1 MSIAIELRRLRGI
14 CCSIVEEDFMKRTV
28 VLGLVSAVALALP
41 ALTQERQMS
50 LDGYS
55 ADSARN
61 EIQWEQKFRAM
72 PSADN
77 MREAMRR
84 LTLHPHHVGSPYDKD
99 NAEWLLAQFK
109 QYGWDAHIESFNVL
123 FPTPKERAVELVE
136 PTKFVAKLQEPPVSG
151 DPTSGQQSEQLPSY
165 NAYSIDGDVTAPLVY
180 VNYGAPADYEEL
192 DRHGVSVKGA
202 IVIARYGQTWRG
214 IKPKVA
220 GEHGAIGCIIY
231 SDPRDDGYFEGGVFP
246 EGPYRPKDGVQRGSV
261 ADMPLYPGDPLTPG
275 VGSKSDAKTFDIKD
289 AKTLTTIPV
298 LPISYADAQPLLE
311 ALRGPV
317 APQAWRGALP
327 ITYHIGPGPAK
338 VHLKVKSN
346 WDLKPVYDV
355 IAKIA
360 GATEPDEWVI
370 RGNHHDAWV
379 NGADDPISGQVSL
392 LEEARAMGELVKA
405 GWKPKRTI
413 IYCAWDGEEPG
424 LLGST
429 EWAETHADELKQ
441 HAVVYINSDNSSRGF
456 LNASGSHSLEPF
468 INDIAR
474 SITDPEKNI
483 SVWQRDQLRR
493 SGGGGGRG
501 GRGDA
506 AATPP
511 AGQGRGGGNFQI
523 GALGSGSDYTVYLDF
538 LGIASMDLR
547 FGGEGSSAGVYHSIY
562 DDFYWF
568 THFSDPNFIY
578 CRALSQT
585 IGTAVIRMADADL
598 LPYDFNALTATVRRY
613 ETELETLAQTERDQ
627 IIERNRQIDD
637 KVFDAMADP
646 QETYVPPARED
657 VPPFFNFA
665 PLRNALETLA
675 HSSERYGRA
684 HSRAMQNG
692 GAAIA
697 SASLADVNMRLLH
710 CERALT
716 DDKGLPGRPWFKH
729 MLYAPGFY
737 TGYGVKTIPAVREAI
752 EQKQWDRVSE
762 QIPRVSVVLEKE
774 AAAVDAASA
783 ALEQT
788 IH

>member
-1 MSIAIELRRLRGI
+1 
-14 CCSIVEEDFMKRTV
+14 MKRTV

-246 EGPYRPKDGVQRGSV
+246 DGPYRPKDGVQRGSV

-317 APQAWRGALP
+317 APPAWRGALP

-483 SVWQRDQLRR
+483 TVWQRDQLRR
-493 SGGGGGRG
+493 NGSGGGRG

-506 AATPP
+506 APAPS

-585 IGTAVIRMADADL
+585 IGTAVIRMADSDL

-646 QETYVPPARED
+646 QETYVPPTRED

-692 GAAIA
+692 GAAMA
-697 SASLADVNMRLLH
+697 SASLVDVNMRLLH

-774 AAAVDAASA
+774 AAAIDAAST
-783 ALEQT
+783 ALEQA

>member
-1 MSIAIELRRLRGI
+1 
-14 CCSIVEEDFMKRTV
+14 MKRTV

-136 PTKFVAKLQEPPVSG
+136 PTKFAAKLQEPPVSG

-311 ALRGPV
+311 ALRGSV
-317 APQAWRGALP
+317 APPAWRGGLP

-468 INDIAR
+468 INDVAR

-493 SGGGGGRG
+493 SSGGGGRG

-511 AGQGRGGGNFQI
+511 VGQGRGGGNFQI

-547 FGGEGSSAGVYHSIY
+547 YGGEGSSAGVYHSIY

-585 IGTAVIRMADADL
+585 IGTAVIRMADSDL

-613 ETELETLAQTERDQ
+613 ETELEMLAQTERDQ

-646 QETYVPPARED
+646 QETYVPPTRED

-692 GAAIA
+692 GAAMA

-762 QIPRVSVVLEKE
+762 QIPRVSVVLERE
-774 AAAVDAASA
+774 AAAIDAASA
-783 ALEQT
+783 ALEQA